1 MLFLSEF
8 QFLLKHQYF
17 VGDFLKEPDLDFDD
31 VDKLLWNV
39 LDEERYAFVFCII
52 DQWDSEVE
60 VNLLFH
66 QIQHTFS

>member
-31 VDKLLWNV
+31 VDKLL
-39 LDEERYAFVFCII
+39 
-52 DQWDSEVE
+52 
-60 VNLLFH
+60 
-66 QIQHTFS
+66 